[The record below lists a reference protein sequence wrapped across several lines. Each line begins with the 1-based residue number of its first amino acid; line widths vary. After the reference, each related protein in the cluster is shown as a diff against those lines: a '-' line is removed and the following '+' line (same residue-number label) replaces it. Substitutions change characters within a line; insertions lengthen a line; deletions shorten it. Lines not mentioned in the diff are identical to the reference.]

1 MFKLIYSVILFFIII
16 TGPIFSEE
24 KIVFIDIDKVIYQSE
39 LGKKLNKKITNEI
52 KKEDSKLRKKE
63 EVLKNKENDILKQ
76 KNILS
81 QEELNEKI
89 TKLKKEIEDFKDERR
104 SINKK
109 FTDQRLKQ
117 TNSMVISL
125 NSILS
130 DYANENSI
138 SLIIQKK
145 NIVIG
150 KSTLDIT
157 DQIIDIFNK
166 EVKSLKN

>member
-1 MFKLIYSVILFFIII
+1 MFKLFYSVILFFIFTI
-16 TGPIFSEE
+16 GPISSDE

-63 EVLKNKENDILKQ
+63 QELKNKENDILKQ

-81 QEELNEKI
+81 KEELNEKI
-89 TKLKKEIEDFKDERR
+89 TKLKKEIKDFKDERR

-109 FTDQRLKQ
+109 YTDQRLKQ
-117 TNSMVISL
+117 TNSMVMSL

-130 DYANENSI
+130 DYANDNSI

-150 KSTLDIT
+150 KSALDIT

>member
-1 MFKLIYSVILFFIII
+1 MFKLIYSAILFLIII
-16 TGPIFSEE
+16 ISPVSSEE

-39 LGKKLNKKITNEI
+39 LGKKLNKKITDEI

-63 EVLKNKENDILKQ
+63 KELQNKENDILKQ

-81 QEELNEKI
+81 QEELNVKI
-89 TKLKKEIEDFKDERR
+89 TKLKKEIKDFKDERR

-109 FTDQRLKQ
+109 YTDQRLKQ
-117 TNSMVISL
+117 TNSMVMSL

-130 DYANENSI
+130 DYANKNSI

-150 KSTLDIT
+150 KSALDIT
-157 DQIIDIFNK
+157 DQIIEIFNK

>member
-1 MFKLIYSVILFFIII
+1 MINLIIDAAN
-16 TGPIFSEE
+16 E

-39 LGKKLNKKITNEI
+39 LGKKLNKKITDEI

-63 EVLKNKENDILKQ
+63 KELQNKENDILKQ

-81 QEELNEKI
+81 QEELNVKI
-89 TKLKKEIEDFKDERR
+89 TKLKKEIKDFKDERR

-109 FTDQRLKQ
+109 YTDQRLKQ
-117 TNSMVISL
+117 TNSMVMSL

-130 DYANENSI
+130 DYANKNSI

-150 KSTLDIT
+150 KSALDIT
-157 DQIIDIFNK
+157 DQIIEIFNK

>member
-76 KNILS
+76 KLTLKKTS
-81 QEELNEKI
+81 MVSFLL
-89 TKLKKEIEDFKDERR
+89 KLKEI
-104 SINKK
+104 
-109 FTDQRLKQ
+109 
-117 TNSMVISL
+117 
-125 NSILS
+125 
-130 DYANENSI
+130 
-138 SLIIQKK
+138 
-145 NIVIG
+145 
-150 KSTLDIT
+150 
-157 DQIIDIFNK
+157 
-166 EVKSLKN
+166 

>member
-1 MFKLIYSVILFFIII
+1 MFKHIYSVIFFFIFI
-16 TGPIFSEE
+16 TGPISSEE

-39 LGKKLNKKITNEI
+39 LGKKLNKKITDEI

-63 EVLKNKENDILKQ
+63 KELQNKENDILKQ

-81 QEELNEKI
+81 QDELNEKI
-89 TKLKKEIEDFKDERR
+89 TNLKKEIMDFKDERR

-109 FTDQRLKQ
+109 SADQRLKQ
-117 TNSMVISL
+117 TNSMVMSL

-130 DYANENSI
+130 KYANENSI

-150 KSTLDIT
+150 KSALDIT